1 MAPGTNVITRVAQQQ
16 VRKLSQ
22 NGKLIDITSRIKN
35 MTAGCSVRQMAEPT
49 IAAGFA
55 KSFLDFAVK
64 RGADYEVLLARAE
77 IKREDLGEPDNRVPF
92 VKYMELMKAAVEF
105 CNEPALALHFGE
117 AVRLSD
123 ITILGLVG
131 HTETAEESCRQ
142 ANRFGRLAVDD
153 GNGDDSHRIEFVRED
168 GAVWL
173 HFTGDLYRDN
183 PLFTESA
190 FARCVCDGRAF
201 EAANGDKSWPRP
213 KAIRFT
219 YDEPSYRAEYDRI
232 FGLPLRF
239 GNDMNAI
246 MFGEELLSARVA
258 PPNQYVSRLVN
269 EQAEA
274 LLERLDST
282 TTIRGLVEGVLLPIL
297 HTGDASIEIVAA
309 RLGLSRQTIFRKLK
323 AEGVTFEKVLDEL
336 RQRLARHYLNGK
348 KVSVNETAYLVGFS
362 DPAAFSRAFK
372 RWTGASPRGVIRNP
386 QITQKAKQ

>member
-1 MAPGTNVITRVAQQQ
+1 M
-16 VRKLSQ
+16 
-22 NGKLIDITSRIKN
+22 DITSRIKN
-35 MTAGCSVRQMAEPT
+35 MTAGCSVRQVTEPT

-55 KSFLDFAVK
+55 KSFLDFAAA
-64 RGADYEVLLARAE
+64 RGADCEVLLERSE
-77 IKREDLGEPDNRVPF
+77 LQLEDLGGPDNRVPF
-92 VKYMELMKAAVEF
+92 AKYMALMKAAVAL
-105 CNEPALALHFGE
+105 CNEPALALQFGE

-123 ITILGLVG
+123 ITILGLIG

-153 GNGDDSHRIEFVRED
+153 GNEESSHRIEFVHED

-173 HFTGDLYRDN
+173 NFTGDLYREN

-201 EAANGDKSWPRP
+201 EALNAEKSWPRP
-213 KAIRFT
+213 KAISFT
-219 YDEPSYRAEYDRI
+219 YEEPSYRAEYDRI

-239 GNDMNAI
+239 GSDMNAI
-246 MFGEELLSARVA
+246 MFGKELLSVRVA

-269 EQAEA
+269 QQAEA

-282 TTIRGLVEGVLLPIL
+282 ATIRGRVEEVLLPIL
-297 HTGDASIEIVAA
+297 PTGDASIEIVAA
-309 RLGLSRQTIFRKLK
+309 KLGLSRQTLFRKLK
-323 AEGVTFEKVLDEL
+323 VEGVTFEKVLDEL
-336 RQRLARHYLNGK
+336 RHKLAHHYLNGK

-372 RWTGASPRGVIRNP
+372 RWTGSSPRGMRMVAERSDFNRRAMEVVTSTFP
-386 QITQKAKQ
+386 DRDENETRL